1 MAVDRRETLIL
12 LSAGVLASRL
22 EAAQQHLHTLTSRSA
37 DYKLLFFTEREHAL
51 LDRVAEMI
59 LPADDH
65 SPGAHEARVADY
77 IDLVVAH
84 SSHEAQ
90 QQWRAR
96 LVAFDELA
104 RAEGGKPFLE
114 LDEAR
119 QARVLEAAARG
130 ESRPSTPA
138 EHFFVAV
145 KKMTL
150 AGYYT
155 SEIGLLRELGYKG
168 NQVRGS
174 FPGCRHPRGT
184 HT

>member
-1 MAVDRRETLIL
+1 MAVDRRQTLIL
-12 LSAGVLASRL
+12 LGAGVLASRL
-22 EAAQQHLHTLTSRSA
+22 EAAQQHLHTLSGRA
-37 DYKLLFFTEREHAL
+37 AEYKLLFFTEREHAL

-59 LPADDH
+59 LPADEH

-84 SSHEAQ
+84 SSREVQ

-96 LVAFDELA
+96 LAAFEELA
-104 RAEGGKPFLE
+104 RSQGGKPFLE
-114 LDEAR
+114 LDENE
-119 QARVLEAAARG
+119 QARVLDAAARG
-130 ESRPSTPA
+130 ENRPSTPA
-138 EHFFVAV
+138 EHFFVAM

-155 SEIGLLRELGYKG
+155 SQIGLLRELGYRG

-174 FPGCRHPRGT
+174 FPGCTHPRGT